1 MRVDDITDN
10 LEEQVLS
17 IVHIAR
23 SNVVGALEFLADQTQ
38 RIVPQAANRITER
51 LPQPAKVVDR
61 GFKTTEDFL
70 RRRFT

>member
-17 IVHIAR
+17 IVHIAH
-23 SNVVGALEFLADQTQ
+23 SNVVGALEFIADQTQ
-38 RIVPQAANRITER
+38 RFVPQAATRLTER